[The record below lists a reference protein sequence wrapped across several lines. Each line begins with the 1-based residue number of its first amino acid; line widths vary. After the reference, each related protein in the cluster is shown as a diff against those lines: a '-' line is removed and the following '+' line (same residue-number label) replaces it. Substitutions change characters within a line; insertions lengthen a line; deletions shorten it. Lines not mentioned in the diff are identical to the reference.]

1 MGKRLAVEIMVFV
14 LLYVLNILQLKTNF
28 YNVGI

>member
-1 MGKRLAVEIMVFV
+1 VGKRLAVEIMVFV